1 MYSHG
6 YSGFSPGC
14 LLVVLAVAAT
24 MCVVIVEWL
33 LFSDTANAEARCTV
47 MATVASVSACLLV
60 ALAIAATVCVVIADW
75 LLFSDSAS
83 AEARC
88 TVMATVASVS
98 ACLLVMLTVAATVC
112 SYR

>member
-1 MYSHG
+1 
-6 YSGFSPGC
+6 
-14 LLVVLAVAAT
+14 
-24 MCVVIVEWL
+24 
-33 LFSDTANAEARCTV
+33 

-60 ALAIAATVCVVIADW
+60 VLAIAATVCVVIADW

-112 SYR
+112 KYRWLVIVF